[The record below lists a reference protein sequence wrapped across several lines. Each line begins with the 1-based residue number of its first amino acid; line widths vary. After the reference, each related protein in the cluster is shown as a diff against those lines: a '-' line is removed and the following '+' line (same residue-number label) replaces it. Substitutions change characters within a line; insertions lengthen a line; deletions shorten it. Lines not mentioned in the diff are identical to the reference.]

1 MTRKITN
8 NWKIEELLQSYPIE
22 IIPVASQ
29 EYDINT
35 VESLSLPR
43 KRDNLLSSDRTLVEW
58 NKVQDHHK
66 FFIDH
71 FSRDLIREQFKKSF
85 LANYD
90 NLIIS
95 FAWDESVAKIP
106 SHLFLEDPLEFFMI
120 QLYCGFVYS
129 EDFTFLL
136 EVTEDYYI
144 HSNFE
149 IFPDTGI

>member
-8 NWKIEELLQSYPIE
+8 NWKIQELLQSYPIE

-29 EYDINT
+29 EFDIDTIKSLNLPQKRDHL
-35 VESLSLPR
+35 LSL
-43 KRDNLLSSDRTLVEW
+43 DRTLVEW
-58 NKVQDHHK
+58 NKVQDYYRFLPDK
-66 FFIDH
+66 F
-71 FSRDLIREQFKKSF
+71 SEDLVIEQFRKSS

-90 NLIIS
+90 NVIMS

-120 QLYCGFVYS
+120 QLYCGFIYS
-129 EDFTFLL
+129 DDFKFLV
-136 EVTEDYYI
+136 EVSEDYYI

-149 IFPDTGI
+149 IFPDTRI